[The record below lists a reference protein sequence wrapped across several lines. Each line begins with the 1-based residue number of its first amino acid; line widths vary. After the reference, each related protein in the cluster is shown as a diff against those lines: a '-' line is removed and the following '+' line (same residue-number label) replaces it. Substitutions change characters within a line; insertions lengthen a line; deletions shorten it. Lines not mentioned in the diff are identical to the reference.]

1 MSRIDLYPQ
10 ADSSPSEAKIATG
23 TASGDKVGL
32 DSFLLGGTVTTGT
45 AAVPA
50 DYDSGE
56 VSYASATQEIYIYR
70 KNGSIVRTVTIN
82 YTSAAKDY
90 IADWSIL

>member
-10 ADSSPSEAKIATG
+10 LDSRPSEAQIATG
-23 TASGDKVGL
+23 TQSGEKMGL
-32 DSFLLGGTVTTGT
+32 DTHLIGGTVTIGT

-56 VSYASATQEIYIYR
+56 VSYPSTTQEIYIYR
-70 KNGSIVRTVTIN
+70 KAGNIVRTVTIN
-82 YTSAAKDY
+82 YTSATKDY